1 MPLALGVPEFFG
13 VVAATSI
20 MACVDG
26 IFGSLDLAAGGNF
39 GSSDLAVD
47 GIFGSTDLAVGGI
60 FGPGDSAVGGIFGSY
75 DLAGVGIFGSGDLAG
90 GGAASDALGF
100 AVATGGFALAASSDS
115 WGFAF
120 AKATTLCI
128 PGGGCFHGYVFGV
141 GIAFWAGGK
150 RGSGGGLLVG
160 GCTILVCKYYTN
172 IPTTIVVYGCHV
184 VDVVVKWTMLVKLA
198 LPMFGRFL
206 FYVTNRTH
214 KHNSPFTHNDDHRV
228 CLLSH

>member
-1 MPLALGVPEFFG
+1 MGAPVFFG
-13 VVAATSI
+13 VVVATPSSI
-20 MACVDG
+20 MACVGG

-47 GIFGSTDLAVGGI
+47 GIFGSTDLTVGGI

-75 DLAGVGIFGSGDLAG
+75 DLAGVGIFGSGDLAV
-90 GGAASDALGF
+90 GGAASDAL
-100 AVATGGFALAASSDS
+100 GFALAASSDS
-115 WGFAF
+115 WGFAIARALTF
-120 AKATTLCI
+120 AS
-128 PGGGCFHGYVFGV
+128 GGCFHGYVV
-141 GIAFWAGGK
+141 GIALRAGGM
-150 RGSGGGLLVG
+150 RGSGGALFVG
-160 GCTILVCKYYTN
+160 GCTILVCKYHTN

-214 KHNSPFTHNDDHRV
+214 KQNSPFTHNDDHRV
-228 CLLSH
+228 CLLSP